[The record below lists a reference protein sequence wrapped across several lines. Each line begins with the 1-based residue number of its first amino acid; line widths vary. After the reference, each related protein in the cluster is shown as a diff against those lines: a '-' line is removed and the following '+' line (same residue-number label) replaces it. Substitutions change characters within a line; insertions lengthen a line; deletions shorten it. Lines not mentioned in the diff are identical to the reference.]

1 FHVVPRGVS
10 VSGRQEQSSGRDI
23 VRLLDAHPFEGR
35 GASPVSIEAAQ
46 DDRLVWHPSG
56 EPIRA
61 GAAIAAAVQHRI
73 PSPPI
78 VPGRGT
84 GLLDDGA
91 DGESDRLVESGL
103 QSAEVQLDLVC
114 IDVYNCEM

>member
-1 FHVVPRGVS
+1 MVDDGGVR
-10 VSGRQEQSSGRDI
+10 VSGQQEELSGRDI
-23 VRLLDAHPFEGR
+23 ARLLDAHPFEGR

-78 VPGRGT
+78 LPGRGT
-84 GLLDDGA
+84 RLLNDEA
-91 DGESDRLVESGL
+91 DGESEALE
-103 QSAEVQLDLVC
+103 EPW
-114 IDVYNCEM
+114 